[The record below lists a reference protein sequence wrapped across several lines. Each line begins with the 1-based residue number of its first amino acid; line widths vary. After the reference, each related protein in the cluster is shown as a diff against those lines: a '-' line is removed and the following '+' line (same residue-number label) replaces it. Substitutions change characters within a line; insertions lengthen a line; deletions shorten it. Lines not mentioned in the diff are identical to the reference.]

1 MPRLHGFAHTSAAVA
16 ILAISAQ
23 TSASDGA
30 IGPIEVERLNGPV
43 LPISNFAEHDATV
56 VLFLSTR
63 SPKTAAA
70 AGDLARLNNTS
81 RRRRVMFVGVFPNPN
96 ESAEEIRAFCQ
107 VSGFVFPCYR
117 DPQRRAAAQLDATV
131 TPEAFIIDK
140 DARLRYRGGIGSDD
154 AGPLATA
161 LKNLANSG
169 SAVVIIHADGD
180 PITDP
185 GASPLVKDEF
195 GSIHFSS
202 ELIFDKIPGAAAF
215 HASSIAE
222 APSGD
227 LLVTWYGGSYESSD
241 DEALYM
247 ARRRK
252 GSRIW
257 DAPQMLLR
265 DPVHPVGN
273 AIIFVDPAKK
283 VWIIWGRMEA
293 KQPLLAHTGWDGA
306 RLMYRIS
313 TDSGRT
319 WTKDELFPM
328 ETSGWLP
335 RNLPITLPGG
345 ELLVPL
351 SDERDNVDKSF
362 FVKTRDDGKTWLRSQ
377 IIPNKNTAGEQ
388 PAVAPRPDG
397 SLLAFVR
404 LRPTLLQTESTDGG
418 LTWTP
423 AHETDLKCPDSAIA
437 LRALRNGHLLLA
449 HNDSDRARTPL
460 SITRSTD
467 GGKTWSA
474 HLAFESNPG
483 EYSYPSV
490 LQTDD
495 GLIHVVY
502 TYRRYSIKHVE
513 FDENWLDHWNRPN

>member
-1 MPRLHGFAHTSAAVA
+1 MPRLHGIAHIIAALV
-16 ILAISAQ
+16 ILAISAPIC
-23 TSASDGA
+23 ASDGL
-30 IGPIEVERLNGPV
+30 IGPIEVERLNGPA
-43 LPISNFAEHDATV
+43 LPISNFAEHEATV
-56 VLFLSTR
+56 VLFLSSR
-63 SPKTAAA
+63 SPKTVAA
-70 AGDLARLNNTS
+70 AGALARLNNAS
-81 RRRRVMFVGVFPNPN
+81 RRRRVMFVGVFPNRS

-107 VSGFVFPCYR
+107 ASGFVFPCYR
-117 DPQRRAAAQLDATV
+117 DPQHKAEAQLDATV
-131 TPEAFIIDK
+131 TPEAFVIDK
-140 DARLRYRGGIGSDD
+140 EARLRYRGGIGSDET
-154 AGPLATA
+154 GPLAMA
-161 LKNLANSG
+161 LKNLAG
-169 SAVVIIHADGD
+169 DRVPLVTTHADGD
-180 PITDP
+180 PITNP
-185 GASPLVKDEF
+185 GANSLAKDAF

-202 ELIFDKIPGAAAF
+202 ELIFDKITGAVAF

-222 APSGD
+222 APNGD

-252 GSRIW
+252 GSRVW

-265 DPVHPVGN
+265 DPAHPVGN
-273 AIIFVDPAKK
+273 AIVFVDPAKK
-283 VWIIWGRMEA
+283 IWIIWGRMEA
-293 KQPLLAHTGWDGA
+293 RQPLLAHTGWDGA

-345 ELLVPL
+345 EVLVPL
-351 SDERDNVDKSF
+351 SDERDNIDKSF
-362 FVKTRDDGKTWLRSQ
+362 FVKTRDNGKTWVRSQ
-377 IIPNKNTAGEQ
+377 IIPNRNPAGEQ
-388 PAVAPRPDG
+388 PTVAPRPDG

-437 LRALRNGHLLLA
+437 LRALRNGHLLLV

-467 GGKTWSA
+467 GGNTWSA

-490 LQTDD
+490 LQTGD

-513 FDENWLDHWNRPN
+513 FDENWLDHVSRPN